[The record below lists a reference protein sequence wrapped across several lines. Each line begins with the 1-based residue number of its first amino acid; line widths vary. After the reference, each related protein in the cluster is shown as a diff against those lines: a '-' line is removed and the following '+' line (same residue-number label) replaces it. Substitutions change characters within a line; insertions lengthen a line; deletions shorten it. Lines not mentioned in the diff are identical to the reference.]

1 MSEKPIFKIFLFLLF
16 GILII
21 FLFLFL
27 ENKKEEKYFLKINS
41 IQIELEIARTPQQH
55 YQGLSF
61 RESLDDNSGMIFL
74 FPDKE
79 IRKFVMRDMLMS
91 IDIIFIDDNEIV
103 DIHKNLPF
111 DLESQ
116 EIIYSSSVPVDK
128 VLELKAGFSDQYNLS
143 VGDKLELIKNN

>member
-1 MSEKPIFKIFLFLLF
+1 MSKKPIFKIFLFLLF

>member
-1 MSEKPIFKIFLFLLF
+1 MF